1 MKKPFCYILTVAMAA
16 LLCAC
21 MKETILADVADGLQ
35 PICFG
40 GESAGMTKSV
50 RTGSLAAR
58 DLGNSYTVT
67 GYTVSNGESTLVF
80 DHYKVNYASGT
91 AGSTRSNT
99 SGWEYVGQTPD
110 SLSNVSSQDIK
121 YWDTGAKYIFV
132 AFSKGEGN
140 ARFTRVVNTTINNG
154 NNSPTAENSAFRIQG
169 KITDIEGAYYAN
181 LQVVQPG
188 GQKPV
193 VTPQFKHLG
202 AKIRLA
208 MYENIPGYSVTDVR
222 FYRDG
227 NAELATDVNPVLYQ
241 AEEFFPAA
249 DATGTVYV
257 AYPSIDNGTAI
268 VSNPSVDSRTKFLS
282 FEGGLD
288 YVSKENREQIDG
300 NVYLGR
306 SSSTASYSVI
316 AIDIPASA
324 GTPLPINMKVDYTLV
339 PTDGA
344 GERIYVHGATASV
357 PAAYTKWA
365 ANSMY
370 TYIFKISDQTSG
382 STGGGVTGLYPI
394 SFDAVAVSDLFDDS
408 QESVT
413 TVTGPSITTYQKDMA
428 ITANGE
434 NVYNNEN
441 LYIVVGERSSSPVL
455 VKGTNINLFT
465 VKYSGYESDQVTETL
480 VAQCFAT
487 GDPSDDSYDYTA
499 GSNRIVMTRANELLT
514 DGLTSIPA
522 ADSPTGNAITVNCA
536 SFVPETNTKYAI
548 QYVSENNECTYKVIN
563 IGEEGVYYFI
573 RYTALPGDI
582 YGTEYPMFGYTWD
595 PGIKDCYY
603 DEDWCA
609 SFNDNGDDNLYY
621 DKSMSKSKQIFFDEE
636 YCYYDIDND
645 EYNYF
650 DHYIQGTMVFDNPVT
665 SIINAFIC
673 SSLLSIELPSTL
685 KKMPSLNDYGA
696 FFGCG
701 ALTTVVLNEGLT
713 EIGDYCFQWCYNLA
727 DINIPG
733 SVTYLGEYCFECCY
747 NLTDIDIP
755 GSVEYIGEATFQE
768 CSSLT
773 TVTFNEGTQS
783 IGENAFCLCESLD
796 NVILPSSMRTLE
808 AGCFSM
814 CTELTSIALNQGLEY
829 IGASAFSD
837 CESLDTIICPNSMR
851 TLDDYCFAGCSALE
865 LVVLNQGLE
874 HIGDYAFTD
883 CHNMETMICL
893 STEAPDISEIVFGE
907 KTLMP
912 DNLMI
917 YVPDASYE
925 DYVTEWADAVD
936 TDRIVSFSDDAVSGD
951 VQELIRRYSGQ

>member
-67 GYTVSNGESTLVF
+67 GYTVSNGQSTLVF

-434 NVYNNEN
+434 NVYYNEN

-465 VKYSGYESDQVTETL
+465 VQYSGYEPDQVTETL

-522 ADSPTGNAITVNCA
+522 QDSPNGKAIAVNCA
-536 SFVPETNTKYAI
+536 SFVPRPYMKYAI
-548 QYVSENNECTYKVIN
+548 QYVDNNGDCTYKIIN
-563 IGEEGVYYFI
+563 VGEAGIYYFI
-573 RYTALPGDI
+573 NYTALPGDI
-582 YGTEYPMFGYTWD
+582 YGRDYPMFGVGCEW
-595 PGIKDCYY
+595 GINENIKDGS
-603 DEDWCA
+603 DFGEA
-609 SFNDNGDDNLYY
+609 NL
-621 DKSMSKSKQIFFDEE
+621 DFETSMARSRQVFYGEGE
-636 YCYYDIDND
+636 D
-645 EYNYF
+645 EY
-650 DHYIQGTMVFDNPVT
+650 YIEGTLAFDNPVT
-665 SIINAFIC
+665 SIYDAMSFLTSLMTVDIP
-673 SSLLSIELPSTL
+673 SSVTELIG
-685 KKMPSLNDYGA
+685 D
-696 FFGCG
+696 FG
-701 ALTTVVLNEGLT
+701 ALCVNDNLTKVVLHEGL
-713 EIGDYCFQWCYNLA
+713 
-727 DINIPG
+727 
-733 SVTYLGEYCFECCY
+733 
-747 NLTDIDIP
+747 
-755 GSVEYIGEATFQE
+755 
-768 CSSLT
+768 
-773 TVTFNEGTQS
+773 
-783 IGENAFCLCESLD
+783 LC
-796 NVILPSSMRTLE
+796 
-808 AGCFSM
+808 
-814 CTELTSIALNQGLEY
+814 
-829 IGASAFSD
+829 
-837 CESLDTIICPNSMR
+837 
-851 TLDDYCFAGCSALE
+851 
-865 LVVLNQGLE
+865 
-874 HIGDYAFTD
+874 IGDYAFELCPSLTD
-883 CHNMETMICL
+883 IKIPASVTNIGYDSFTGCPNLQNFICQWTDPSEVEIPEDLSYFICNIDENQEDFLEEEARFPENLLIFVPDGCKDAYFNAWCPDGSNYSDETIDYW
-893 STEAPDISEIVFGE
+893 TEALRSVITEYS
-907 KTLMP
+907 
-912 DNLMI
+912 
-917 YVPDASYE
+917 DAP
-925 DYVTEWADAVD
+925 A
-936 TDRIVSFSDDAVSGD
+936 DRIDHLR
-951 VQELIRRYSGQ
+951 ELYPEIFGTVK